1 VVDAIPAIPG
11 HAASGEGRLA
21 ALAGHRDRAIES
33 YRQYLGLRTNPEPEM
48 VAEVE
53 QVRDELRKLEQTD
66 TR

>member
-1 VVDAIPAIPG
+1 
-11 HAASGEGRLA
+11 
-21 ALAGHRDRAIES
+21 
-33 YRQYLGLRTNPEPEM
+33 LRTNPEPEM